1 MSAQNLKYADL
12 SPGLKEALDFYCFRT
27 PINILLTTALEH
39 PDLFLVLSA
48 DQQNYLIES
57 AFKLDMSTE
66 AFQLC
71 EIRIAPDVTAVPGAV
86 SLKAR
91 LKALSKKKAMT
102 PALPSE
108 VIEFNA
114 IYHPMRNVLSS
125 IKTTQ
130 SLLGLAHE
138 QVFISHDQLS
148 DIADSIDDPGL
159 EPADADLIEQMSV
172 KIRVL
177 FDELSQLSE
186 YFSAKAGMV

>member
-1 MSAQNLKYADL
+1 MSVQNLKYADL
-12 SPGLKEALDFYCFRT
+12 SPGLQEALTFYCLRT
-27 PINILLTTALEH
+27 PINILLSTAIEH
-39 PDLFLVLSA
+39 HDLFLALSA
-48 DQQNYLIES
+48 DQQDYLIES
-57 AFKLDMSTE
+57 AFKLDMSNE

-71 EIRIAPDVTAVPGAV
+71 EIRIAPDVTAAPGAF

-91 LKALSKKKAMT
+91 LKTLSEQKSKA
-102 PALPSE
+102 PPLPPQ
-108 VIEFNA
+108 VIDFNA
-114 IYHPMRNVLSS
+114 CYHPMRNVLSS

-172 KIRVL
+172 KIRAL